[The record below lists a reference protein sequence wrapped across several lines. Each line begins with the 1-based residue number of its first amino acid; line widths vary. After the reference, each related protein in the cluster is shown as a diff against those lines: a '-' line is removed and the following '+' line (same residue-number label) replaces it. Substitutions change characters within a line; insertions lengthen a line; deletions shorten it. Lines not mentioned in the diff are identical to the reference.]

1 MTAIFF
7 SLLVLVLLLL
17 LGRWI
22 SSAPLVRT
30 FSAAIDTWADSVQ
43 GRDAAEPR

>member
-7 SLLVLVLLLL
+7 IALILVLLALL
-17 LGRWI
+17 VRWI

-30 FSAAIDTWADSVQ
+30 VSIAIDTWADSVQ
-43 GRDAAEPR
+43 GNDAEQPR